1 MPYGLTISQ
10 DELDLVVTVIDSNGR
25 KTAFDSPVLRQAPER
40 LLLLPTSDGSYAIW
54 LESQE
59 FVGGPRRMKIS
70 VDLIDEARPSAA
82 NVVKLVGIMTE
93 AAAAFA
99 QGETEHWK
107 EAARLYEKAA
117 ALAREAQRGDVEA
130 EVWFALANLRYVNLT
145 DWEGAVEAAEHAQI
159 AYRNLGNMSG
169 YAASL
174 QVEGAA
180 LSELMNQRPQ
190 AAPSE
195 QDTTRAG
202 ISGKDARQRLE
213 QAAAIYSRLGNQ
225 YQRARVVN
233 DLGLSYYYEG
243 LYAPAELRFEE
254 AARVFRDGGEW
265 SEEIKPL
272 NNLGLIAYEQ
282 GRLADALKSFSRLLE
297 LLPPKGFEWLRGNI
311 LDNMGTAYRALGQID
326 NALSSFTRALALHER
341 LGLLKSE
348 GRSLTGIGVTYY
360 SAGERALA
368 RDYLERAL
376 PIRHAANDGRGEAAT
391 LRYLGVL
398 LLEEGEVERAIE
410 AHRRSFELAVSPA
423 DRAKSQVLLGRDF
436 AALNRMDDAVNVY
449 SQAVENARAAHA
461 RHVLAGALVG
471 RGGALAQLGQHHR
484 ATQDLKRALLLFA
497 QTGFD
502 AGSARAEYELAR
514 LALISG
520 ELEQAARHA
529 SSSIELVEHQRSAIL
544 SPDLRA
550 AYLSA
555 KQRYYELLT
564 EIRIAESRTN
574 PTRVEMALESDERSR
589 TRAML
594 DLIAEA
600 DVLVE
605 QDLSP
610 PLRERR
616 RRLLQRMSEL
626 RFHHEELLDRNAASS
641 AIDAVVRKLNRAET
655 QLDVFQIRIREQSVR
670 YAELAVPHPLDAPGI
685 QRLLDDET
693 LLLQFSLGAR
703 ASYVFAVDS
712 QGVAWSELAP
722 ARRLNEIAR
731 EVHEALRTN
740 APDRRSV
747 AALQVALVELAN
759 ATLQPV
765 ATRIAAHKRL
775 VIVADE
781 ALAYVPFGVLPFDTG
796 SGARRLIE
804 THEVINVPSM
814 TVLAVQRNRQ
824 NARSALHT
832 LAIFADPVFTAD
844 DDRIEKAVTPN
855 SADSTRTIRMFD
867 VQRLP
872 ATTGEAEAIA
882 AIVPEEERFIATGFA
897 ATREAVLNPA
907 LGEYRVI
914 HFATHGFI
922 DARYPSLSALVMSL
936 TDPAGR
942 PRDGLVR
949 LQDIYSLRL
958 QADLVTLSACE
969 TALGREIKGEGLI
982 GLTRGF
988 LHAGARSV
996 VASLWRV
1003 PDRATE
1009 ELMGRFYR
1017 LMLERGLSP
1026 AAALRAAQL
1035 EQMQTPR
1042 WSHPFFWG
1050 GFVVQGDWETGNTN
1064 AEARSD

>member
-1 MPYGLTISQ
+1 
-10 DELDLVVTVIDSNGR
+10 V
-25 KTAFDSPVLRQAPER
+25 
-40 LLLLPTSDGSYAIW
+40 LLPRDDGRYAIT
-54 LESQE
+54 LESRE
-59 FVGGPRRMKIS
+59 FVGGPRRIEIN
-70 VDLIDEARPSAA
+70 VDLIDAANPSAK
-82 NVVKLVGIMTE
+82 NTVTLVGAMTE

-99 QGETEHWK
+99 QGETDHWK
-107 EAARLYEKAA
+107 EAARRYESAA
-117 ALAREAQRGDVEA
+117 VLAHKVERVDLEA
-130 EVWFALANLRYVNLT
+130 EMWFALANLRYLNLT
-145 DWEGAVEAAEHAQI
+145 DWNGAVEAAVHAKG
-159 AYRNLGNMSG
+159 AYRNQGNISG

-174 QVEGAA
+174 HVEGAA
-180 LSELMNQRPQ
+180 LSELINEQPK
-190 AAPSE
+190 AASPGE
-195 QDTTRAG
+195 DTTRAG
-202 ISGKDARQRLE
+202 LSGKEARQRLE
-213 QAAAIYSRLGNQ
+213 QAATIYSRLDDP

-243 LYAPAELRFEE
+243 LYEPAEPKFEE
-254 AARVFRDGGEW
+254 AARIFKERGEW

-282 GRLADALKSFSRLLE
+282 GRLTDALRSFSRLLE

-326 NALSSFTRALALHER
+326 NALSSFTEALALHER
-341 LGLLKSE
+341 LGLSKSE

-376 PIRHAANDGRGEAAT
+376 PIRRAANDGRGEAAT

-398 LLEEGEVERAIE
+398 LLDEGEVERAIE

-436 AALNRMDDAVNVY
+436 GALNRIDDAINVY
-449 SQAVENARAAHA
+449 SQAVENAEAAHA
-461 RHVLAGALVG
+461 RHVLADALVE

-484 ATQDLKRALLLFA
+484 ATQDLKRARLLFA

-502 AGSARAEYELAR
+502 AGSARAEYEFAQ

-529 SSSIELVEHQRSAIL
+529 SSSIELIEHQRSEIL
-544 SPDLRA
+544 SPDLKA
-550 AYLSA
+550 AYLAA

-564 EIRIAESRTN
+564 EIRIAESHSD
-574 PTRVEMALESDERSR
+574 PTHVWMALESDERSR

-600 DVLVE
+600 DVLVG
-605 QDLSP
+605 QDLDP
-610 PLRERR
+610 PLRARR
-616 RRLLQRMSEL
+616 RQLLQRMSEL
-626 RFHHEELLDRNAASS
+626 RFHHEELLDRNAAPA
-641 AIDAVVRKLNRAET
+641 AIDEVVRKLNRTET
-655 QLDVFQIRIREQSVR
+655 QLDVFQIRIREQSAR
-670 YAELAVPHPLDAPGI
+670 YAELAVPRPLDALGI
-685 QRLLDDET
+685 RRLLDDET
-693 LLLQFSLGAR
+693 LLLQFSLGVR
-703 ASYVFAVDS
+703 TSYVFAVDS
-712 QGVAWSELAP
+712 QGILWSELPP
-722 ARRLNEIAR
+722 AHRLNEIAR

-747 AALQVALVELAN
+747 AALQVALAQLADT
-759 ATLQPV
+759 TLQPF
-765 ATRIAAHKRL
+765 ARRIAAHRRL

-781 ALAYVPFGVLPFDTG
+781 ALAYVPFGVLPLDTG
-796 SGARRLIE
+796 SGTRRLIE
-804 THEVINVPSM
+804 THEVIDVPSM
-814 TVLAVQRNRQ
+814 TVLAAQRNRQ
-824 NARSALHT
+824 HAQPALHT
-832 LAIFADPVFTAD
+832 LAIFADPVFTVD
-844 DDRIEKAVTPN
+844 DDRVERKVTPK
-855 SADSTRTIRMFD
+855 SAESMRAAGMFD
-867 VQRLP
+867 VERLP
-872 ATTGEAEAIA
+872 GTMDEATAIA
-882 AIVPEEERFIATGFA
+882 AVVPEEERFIASGFA
-897 ATREAVLNPA
+897 ATREAVLDPA
-907 LGEYRVI
+907 LGEYKVI

-958 QADLVTLSACE
+958 RADLVTLSACE
-969 TALGREIKGEGLI
+969 TALGRQIKGEGLI

-1035 EQMQTPR
+1035 EQMQSRR

-1050 GFVVQGDWETGNTN
+1050 GFVVQGDWQ
-1064 AEARSD
+1064 R